1 MFKGVNTFASSL
13 SHPSEGVTGKRKKVT
28 PKEIGCKIEVIYS
41 RLLALASDS
50 TNPVYLPP
58 PPFHARNTMVPPG
71 HGSFHLV
78 NENQACE
85 NVK

>member
-58 PPFHARNTMVPPG
+58 PFPCKKHNGAAWAWLL
-71 HGSFHLV
+71 SFG
-78 NENQACE
+78 
-85 NVK
+85 